1 MNGATKNPDNAKAL
15 EIRKLLSRAASAR
28 YESDLATAEARY
40 HQALR
45 RAGRRYLK
53 GLAHAQR
60 EAIR

>member
-1 MNGATKNPDNAKAL
+1 MSAADTPDNAKAR

-45 RAGRRYLK
+45 RAGRRFLK
-53 GLAHAQR
+53 GLAQAQR
-60 EAIR
+60 EASR